1 MTIITYY
8 NYDYV
13 LMAIITQP
21 INDSNYVLITT
32 YHVAVK
38 STTDFHILRACFEI
52 GQDFLKRLRI

>member
-32 YHVAVK
+32 YYVHSCQVHNRFSYIARM
-38 STTDFHILRACFEI
+38 F
-52 GQDFLKRLRI
+52 